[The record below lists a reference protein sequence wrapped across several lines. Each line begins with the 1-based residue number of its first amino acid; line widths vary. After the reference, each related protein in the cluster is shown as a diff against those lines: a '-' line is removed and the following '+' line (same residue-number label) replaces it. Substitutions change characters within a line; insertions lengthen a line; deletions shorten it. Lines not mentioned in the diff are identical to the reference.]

1 VRSRLLFSSV
11 EESGRKPP
19 SPDRAFSEILIQYSR
34 VWAEG
39 NADTA
44 VVGAER
50 VAWAPKMIIRRH
62 ENGTERKLDGDV
74 GS

>member
-44 VVGAER
+44 VVGAEGR
-50 VAWAPKMIIRRH
+50 LVAEDDNQKTLEW
-62 ENGTERKLDGDV
+62 DGKET
-74 GS
+74 GW